1 MINKKLKMKLEYI
14 TKILNT
20 AGNEISKQG
29 KIPNHAYVYFICEK
43 CGKQDNKKQRRRI
56 AKQDDLLLCPDCSK
70 KYTNQKK
77 YGYDNAQT
85 SPDVKSKISK
95 SSKENNNIINIT
107 NYVKKKYG
115 VDNIAKVKEIAKS
128 RAKTKRDR
136 VFISIEE
143 KLRKNK
149 LEILNTTD
157 EYIGQRLNNK
167 NIKYNFKCLTCNT
180 EFKGTMNGHI
190 PSCPT
195 CYSKSSKPEKEVG
208 DFIKEIYDGEVIEN
222 SREIIPPLELDI
234 YLPEY
239 NLAIEFDGLYWHSIE
254 HKEKEYHL
262 RKTEIAES
270 KGIQIL
276 HIFEDEWRDK
286 QEIVKNII
294 KYKLRLVEKVY
305 ARKTIFE
312 EISSLEAKE
321 FLNAVHIDGFH
332 GAKYHYGLFYE
343 NELVAVISIGKS
355 RYNKNYDWEIVR
367 AGYKYRVVGGLSK
380 LLKNFRK
387 LHGGSVITYANRRY
401 FDGKGYSS
409 VGFKFIEDSQQNYY
423 YTDFINRYSRVMFQ
437 KHKLS
442 EKLENFDNELTEKEN
457 MINNGFSIIYDVGN
471 KVFVL

>member
-1 MINKKLKMKLEYI
+1 MKLEYI
-14 TKILNT
+14 TKVLNT
-20 AGNEISKQG
+20 AGNEISKEG
-29 KIPNHAYVYFICEK
+29 KIPTHAYVYFTCEK
-43 CGKQDNKKQRRRI
+43 CGKEENKKQRKRI
-56 AKQDDLLLCPDCSK
+56 AEQDDLLLCPDCAK
-70 KYTNQKK
+70 KYTNQKR
-77 YGYDNAQT
+77 YGYDNAQS
-85 SPDVKSKISK
+85 SPEVKSKISK
-95 SSKENNNIINIT
+95 SSKENNNIHLMQKTLIE
-107 NYVKKKYG
+107 KYG
-115 VDNIAKVKEIAKS
+115 VDNIAKVEDISKL
-128 RAKTKRDR
+128 RAKTKRNKI
-136 VFISIEE
+136 FISIKE
-143 KLRKNK
+143 KLKKHN

-167 NIKYNFKCLTCNT
+167 NVKYDFKCLVCGT

-190 PSCPT
+190 PSCHE

-286 QEIVKNII
+286 QKIVKNII
-294 KYKLRLVEKVY
+294 KYKLGLIEKVY

-332 GAKYHYGLFYE
+332 GAKYYYGLFYE
-343 NELVAVISIGKS
+343 NELVSVISIGKS

-387 LHGGSVITYANRRY
+387 LHSGSVITYANRRY
-401 FDGKGYSS
+401 FDGKGYYSI
-409 VGFKFIEDSQQNYY
+409 GFKFVENSDQNYY

-471 KVFVL
+471 KVFVS